1 MQMYVPSTRTMF
13 VVPYRRCLLLK
24 KRDPRNNPYQEMA
37 ARNCGSFQRVI
48 LEILRPNIETFS
60 DRLVQLE
67 EIMGATEGK
76 NHLPQKTTC
85 TVLYHV

>member
-1 MQMYVPSTRTMF
+1 MSEPEPALGRPAQGAPATEF
-13 VVPYRRCLLLK
+13 P
-24 KRDPRNNPYQEMA
+24 EGA
-37 ARNCGSFQRVI
+37 ARNCGPFPWVI
-48 LEILRPNIETFS
+48 LEIPRPNIETFS